1 MTTSLHTFRTELKER
16 MLNFIWRQWC
26 QTGVSGATRG
36 HSTWAIDPDVLLA
49 LTTDVG
55 RHDAR
60 MFDAVLDWL
69 VLNGEW
75 INVQRLATIITR
87 DNVGNAA
94 VAGAIASW
102 MGEHDKSAK
111 WRGMSRRMEEA
122 RCRPAEALFPSRS
135 ERTAANA
142 DACDPHFARY
152 GLLRQP
158 VAMRHTSHSVGMKEA
173 SNIFFRSRALFG
185 IGVRADVM
193 LYLLLNDGGHAR
205 GIAGLLAYNHMRVQC
220 LLTSLAEAGL
230 ATMHASGRVKHYRI
244 DRTVWQAILVGS
256 STPLPSW
263 IDWRAL
269 ARGLTSVWRGAWA
282 IDMHRADDDIAV
294 SKMKAAARAAKDDL
308 YASGLPFAIDCDRPR
323 AAEHF
328 LSMLLDSLNV
338 LLAPNSPRPK
348 SLP

>member
-1 MTTSLHTFRTELKER
+1 MTTSLHTFRTELKGL

-26 QTGVSGATRG
+26 QMGVSGTTRG
-36 HSTWAIDPDVLLA
+36 HSTGAIDPEVLLA
-49 LTTDVG
+49 FTMDIG

-69 VLNGEW
+69 VLNGQW
-75 INVQRLATIITR
+75 INVQRLSTIVMR

-111 WRGMSRRMEEA
+111 WRGMSRRMEDA
-122 RCRPAEALFPSRS
+122 RCTPAEALFPSRS
-135 ERTAANA
+135 ERTPANA

-158 VAMRHTSHSVGMKEA
+158 VASRHTSHSVSMKDA
-173 SNIFFRSRALFG
+173 STLFFKSRALFG

-205 GIAGLLAYNHMRVQC
+205 RIAGLLAYNPMRVQS

-230 ATMHASGRVKHYRI
+230 ATVHASGRVKHYRI
-244 DRTVWQAILVGS
+244 DRTLWKSILAGS

-269 ARGLTSVWRGAWA
+269 ARGLTSLWRCAWA
-282 IDMHRADDDIAV
+282 IDVHRADDDISI
-294 SKMKAAARAAKDDL
+294 SKTKAAARAARDDF
-308 YASGLPFAIDCDRPR
+308 YASGLPLAMDFDKPCAPERFFP
-323 AAEHF
+323 A
-328 LSMLLDSLNV
+328 LLHNLDA
-338 LLAPNSPRPK
+338 LLAPNTSRIK
-348 SLP
+348 